1 MRSNERNVFP
11 CNGHFLLTSL
21 LVSTA
26 TVLGCCLFGGRAAAD
41 PTILFEEEVLP
52 LLARNCHRCHGH
64 QNRQANLDLRTLASM
79 LRGSRSGPVI
89 VRGHPEQSRLLYMI
103 DSGKM
108 PPTENQDEKLTP
120 EQVALVRHWIES
132 GAQSKEPVD
141 EVRPRELVSHEDRQ
155 FWAFRKLR
163 EVTQPQVKYWQQVR
177 NPVDRFVL
185 ARLEAEGLTMSPDAG
200 RVALIRRA
208 FFDLIGLPPTPQEV
222 AAFLADESQLTY
234 SRLIDRLLDSPQFGE
249 RWGRHW
255 MDEAGYADTYG
266 TDNDAPRL
274 FMGRGGMWRYRDYVV
289 RSFNEDKTFDQ
300 FITEQLAGDEL
311 VDWRNAEQWTRE
323 MREKLIAT
331 GFLRFGVDVTDQDVL
346 NTLDLRYDA
355 LQRTGEILAS
365 NLLALTLECTRCHS
379 HKYEPIPQRDYYRMM
394 SFFQPAYNPDDW
406 LKPYQ
411 RALPGLA
418 AAKLK
423 KIERAERDLQQP
435 LDQLRAPY
443 QQRFSKEK
451 YEKLPELIRSD
462 TKTAIQTPAK
472 ERNRVQR
479 YLARKLEKIVQ
490 VTPQEIRA
498 AMDNEERSLDM
509 KISQQLAEL
518 KKRREEAGFIQA
530 FYEVGQPPHTRL
542 FYRGDERFPQEAV
555 SPGFLTVLCD
565 SEQDALLGEI
575 EPRHGS
581 SGRRLALARWLTNW
595 NGRSGALVARVRV
608 NRIWQRLFGEGIVP
622 TSGNLGQSGQSPT
635 HPDLLE
641 WLAGEFVRQQGSY
654 KPLIKLLMTSTAYR
668 QTSSSRRQEGK
679 SYLDL
684 PSPKGEKQ
692 AGPHGLDPRKV
703 DPDNQWL
710 WRMRLRRLES
720 EIVRDAILAV
730 SGKLDRKMEGH
741 PVMLRNH
748 LDGSVSLETEKVPLH
763 KADGSVDLV
772 ETDGPTRHVSKG
784 RKSVYLLARRNYHL
798 SILAAF
804 DQPAMTLNC
813 VERTHSAV
821 VSQTLVMLNGH
832 FVIEHADFLA
842 KRLRQDPLLKST
854 DERIRRAFQMVLARP
869 PTDAE
874 LAWGFALLEHHRTN
888 YRTTDPPDDGQQQ
901 ALAELCQMLFNTNE
915 FLYVP

>member
-1 MRSNERNVFP
+1 MCR
-11 CNGHFLLTSL
+11 NGHSLMTSV
-21 LVSTA
+21 LVSMIA
-26 TVLGCCLFGGRAAAD
+26 ILGCCMFGGMVMAD
-41 PTILFEEEVLP
+41 PPPLFEEEVLP

-64 QNRQANLDLRTLASM
+64 QTREADLDLRTLTGI
-79 LRGSRSGPVI
+79 LRGGKSGPAL

-103 DSGKM
+103 GSGKM
-108 PPTENQDEKLTP
+108 PPTQNQDEKLTP
-120 EQVALVRHWIES
+120 KQVALVRHWIQS
-132 GAQSKEPVD
+132 GARSQEPVG
-141 EVRPRELVSHEDRQ
+141 EVRSRELVRPEDRQ

-163 EVTQPQVKYWQQVR
+163 EVTLPQVKHSQRVR
-177 NPVDRFVL
+177 TPVDRFIL
-185 ARLEAEGLTMSPDAG
+185 ARLEDEGLTLSPDAD

-222 AAFLADESQLTY
+222 ATFLADESRLAY
-234 SRLIDRLLDSPQFGE
+234 ARLIDRLLDSPHFGE

-266 TDNDAPRL
+266 TDNDAPGL
-274 FMGRGGMWRYRDYVV
+274 FMGRGGMWRYRDYII
-289 RSFNEDKTFDQ
+289 RSFNEGKTFDR

-311 VDWRNAEQWTRE
+311 VDWRNAEQWTPE
-323 MREKLIAT
+323 IREKLIAT

-346 NTLDLRYDA
+346 NTLDLRHDA
-355 LQRTGEILAS
+355 LQRTGEIFVS
-365 NLLALTLECTRCHS
+365 NLLALTVECTRCHS
-379 HKYEPIPQRDYYRMM
+379 HKYEPIPQRDYYRLM

-418 AAKLK
+418 AAVLK
-423 KIERAERDLQQP
+423 KIERAQRDLQQP

-451 YEKLPELIRSD
+451 YGKLPEPIRSD
-462 TKTAIQTPAK
+462 TKTAFQIPAK
-472 ERNRVQR
+472 ERNKVQR
-479 YLARKLEKIVQ
+479 YLARKLEKLVK

-498 AMDNEERSLDM
+498 AMDDKERSLDM
-509 KISQQLAEL
+509 KISQQLAQL
-518 KKRREEAGFIQA
+518 KKRRESAGFIQA
-530 FYEVGQPPHTRL
+530 FYEVGPPPHTRL
-542 FYRGDERFPQEAV
+542 LYRGDERFPQEAV

-565 SEQDALLGEI
+565 SEQNALLGEI
-575 EPRHGS
+575 QPRYGS
-581 SGRRLALARWLTNW
+581 SGRRLALARWLTDW

-622 TSGNLGQSGQSPT
+622 TSGNLGQSGQSPS

-641 WLAGEFVRQQGSY
+641 WLAGEFTRQQGCY

-668 QTSSSRRQEGK
+668 QTSSSRHQEGE
-679 SYLDL
+679 SFRGL
-684 PSPKGEKQ
+684 PSKGEKQ
-692 AGPHGLDPRKV
+692 VGSRGIDPREV

-888 YRTTDPPDDGQQQ
+888 YRTTDPPDDGRQQ

-915 FLYVP
+915 FLYIP